1 MRISDWSSDV
11 CSSDLHSLHEVNDGL
26 AHGRVFFMEVK
37 KDGIALYE
45 ADERELA
52 TPKPK
57 MPNEALA
64 METEYFEEWYS
75 TAGQFHGSAKHSI
88 SQGWLKKAAFDLH
101 QATERLYSCLLL
113 TITIYAPY
121 KHNFHFLGS
130 LPNGLVRPLYRL
142 LPERTPTEPH

>member
-52 TPKPK
+52 TPTPK
-57 MPNEALA
+57 MPDEALA
-64 METEYFEEWYS
+64 MATEYFEEWYS
-75 TAGQFHGSAKHSI
+75 TAGQFHGRSE
-88 SQGWLKKAAFDLH
+88 
-101 QATERLYSCLLL
+101 ERRVGQECVSTCRSRWS
-113 TITIYAPY
+113 PY
-121 KHNFHFLGS
+121 H
-130 LPNGLVRPLYRL
+130 
-142 LPERTPTEPH
+142 